1 MLVIVHVNR
10 DSVHAGDD
18 LESHAAKVEVDSESN
33 IGNMLKDL
41 KSRYLPS
48 IAGGAATWIVSC
60 SGNGPNPLG
69 VLAQQW
75 PEPRLRVLLETVVAQ
90 VLGSGRLSVTFE
102 YWCQTDPAFVF
113 ERIAAG
119 KEPPSKWKSLDS
131 Q

>member
-18 LESHAAKVEVDSESN
+18 LEYHAAEVEVDLDSD
-33 IGNMLKDL
+33 IGSMLKDL
-41 KSRYLPS
+41 KSSYLPG
-48 IAGGAATWIVSC
+48 IAGGVATWIIAC
-60 SGNGPNPLG
+60 SGNGPSPIG

-75 PEPRLRVLLETVVAQ
+75 QEPRLRVPLETPITQ

-102 YWCQTDPAFVF
+102 YWCQKDPAFVF

-119 KEPPSKWKSLDS
+119 KEPPSKW
-131 Q
+131 